1 MGLKRPVSDEETSP
15 VKLNIDAEEALSLLS
30 PVSKPVQFKRRLSKY
45 QKVLSPGV
53 TAYISNVVR
62 CYVCNKT
69 EAVWTRLD
77 NTLDLIH
84 DQLHKRLSQA
94 FEKELE
100 ECLISSQKVL
110 DERRK
115 DLEMQKAEA
124 ARARAQAAFRSRFE
138 RRSKQPKTLHFA
150 GARRLQPLPEPPA

>member
-1 MGLKRPVSDEETSP
+1 MRGGDPVSPCRTRLGKSDNKGRRPLRAMAPKNKRTREEISP

-53 TAYISNVVR
+53 TAYISNVVT

-84 DQLHKRLSQA
+84 DQLHQRLSQA
-94 FEKELE
+94 FEKALE
-100 ECLISSQKVL
+100 YPHAI
-110 DERRK
+110 R
-115 DLEMQKAEA
+115 
-124 ARARAQAAFRSRFE
+124 
-138 RRSKQPKTLHFA
+138 
-150 GARRLQPLPEPPA
+150 